1 MPNTLT
7 LHNDIKEVELLPAW
21 LETLSETMPLN
32 AGDVMQLNLA
42 IEEAVVNVMEYAF
55 PNGDKHEF
63 TLTADVEADGLQ
75 GGEIV
80 KFVLTDDGIPFD
92 PTKEEDPDVTLS
104 AEERQIGGLGI
115 FLVKNIMQSVEY
127 SRVDGQNVLTMK
139 YKPQI

>member
-55 PNGDKHEF
+55 PDGDKHEF
-63 TLTADVEADGLQ
+63 TLTAEVEDPKDDAV
-75 GGEIV
+75 V
-80 KFVLTDDGIPFD
+80 KFVLTDSGIPFD

>member
-1 MPNTLT
+1 
-7 LHNDIKEVELLPAW
+7 
-21 LETLSETMPLN
+21 MPLN

-55 PNGDKHEF
+55 PDGDKHEF
-63 TLTADVEADGLQ
+63 TLTAEVEDPKGDAV
-75 GGEIV
+75 V

>member
-55 PNGDKHEF
+55 PDDDKHEF
-63 TLTADVEADGLQ
+63 TLTAEVEDPKGDAV
-75 GGEIV
+75 V

>member
-63 TLTADVEADGLQ
+63 TLTAEVEDNKGDAV
-75 GGEIV
+75 V

>member
-55 PNGDKHEF
+55 PDDDKHEF
-63 TLTADVEADGLQ
+63 TLTAEVEDPKDDAV
-75 GGEIV
+75 V
-80 KFVLTDDGIPFD
+80 KFVLTDSGIPFD

>member
-55 PNGDKHEF
+55 QDGDKHGF

-115 FLVKNIMQSVEY
+115 YLVKNIMQSVEY
-127 SRVDGQNVLTMK
+127 CRTDGKNVLTMK

>member
-21 LETLSETMPLN
+21 LEALSETMPLN

-55 PNGDKHEF
+55 PDGDKHEF
-63 TLTADVEADGLQ
+63 TLTAEVEDNKGDAV
-75 GGEIV
+75 V

-127 SRVDGQNVLTMK
+127 CRADGKNVLTMK

>member
-1 MPNTLT
+1 MEDP
-7 LHNDIKEVELLPAW
+7 K
-21 LETLSETMPLN
+21 
-32 AGDVMQLNLA
+32 GD
-42 IEEAVVNVMEYAF
+42 AV
-55 PNGDKHEF
+55 
-63 TLTADVEADGLQ
+63 
-75 GGEIV
+75 V

>member
-21 LETLSETMPLN
+21 LEALSETMPLN

-63 TLTADVEADGLQ
+63 TITAEVEDNKGDAV
-75 GGEIV
+75 V

-127 SRVDGQNVLTMK
+127 CRADGKNVLTMK